1 MHSEEATTDR
11 DPSFPRRGFARHDH
25 RFSPDR
31 ILPSR
36 LLGRVVLMIGLPLTV
51 GLGVLAAVAPEVL
64 LLIDRPVSAFLHDE
78 SWVPFFRVVTEV
90 GRPWAVAVVSV
101 VAGVLLWR
109 SCRGFAVALPATA
122 LSAVVVDVVLK
133 GLVDRPR
140 PPFGVGAGADPTSF
154 PSGHVVLGVI
164 VLGLF
169 GPALYL
175 VTERRWVYR
184 AAIGVAVVY
193 IPVVMA
199 SRIVI
204 GAHWFTDVVAS
215 FFIGAAFL
223 LGTEYL
229 VGSRLVDEHCD
240 CRLHNRSTDDGVVGR
255 RRSFPR
261 RSL

>member
-1 MHSEEATTDR
+1 M
-11 DPSFPRRGFARHDH
+11 
-25 RFSPDR
+25 
-31 ILPSR
+31 LPSR
-36 LLGRVVLMIGLPLTV
+36 LLGHLVLVVSISLTV
-51 GLGVLAAVAPEVL
+51 GLAVLAAVAPEVL

-78 SWVPFFRVVTEV
+78 QWVPFFRVVTEI

-101 VAGVLLWR
+101 IAGVLLWR

-122 LSAVVVDVVLK
+122 LTAVVVDVALK
-133 GLVDRPR
+133 ALVDRPR

-164 VLGLF
+164 VLGLL

-175 VTERRWVYR
+175 VTKRRWVYR
-184 AAIGVAVVY
+184 AAVGVAVVY

-223 LGTEYL
+223 LGAEYL

-240 CRLHNRSTDDGVVGR
+240 CRLHSGSTDERVVGR
-255 RRSFPR
+255 RASSPWRSP
-261 RSL
+261 